1 MDGPQGECDKH
12 FTPVHLWGEGF
23 FLSGRGIVGENFTL
37 CVSTQNLVYYIT
49 VTLTVYNVT

>member
-37 CVSTQNLVYYIT
+37 QCYLNLCNIKFHF
-49 VTLTVYNVT
+49 